1 MNYIKEIS
9 IHIKTNAKPGRQT
22 ESASGTT
29 TTSTNDG
36 YTLLTYSMIH
46 QAAPPPADPSNPAAA
61 APAKPKSKKG
71 THNAKPYF
79 TNYIEYTGSL
89 KSYLLS
95 RGYDEILL
103 FFFNKEHFQTVLSN
117 NGIEINPSIRI
128 DQMNEYSSR
137 NIKVMLDLLFPTSFP
152 SLNNS
157 ITSYNQLFEESSGF
171 TPSSITDYL
180 PGVLKTFGVVPNR
193 YSYLKIGENI
203 HTVYRI
209 VLINDVMNHPKFKF
223 LIKTANRFFKKFRTE
238 REDVIKG
245 LVTRFMAIERVLQD
259 IESDLQVEYVKKRRG
274 NDSENMANFKY
285 SGLNTMI
292 NSLGVF
298 KPGNERVFKSGAKS
312 ELRGVFLN
320 AENEP
325 VFDRLKKALEEILPV
340 SSNNREQ
347 IKKFLIYYEI
357 FTKYYQYDD
366 DYPADNKQPPV
377 LKYIYYSKTSENDSN
392 GAMDLYGRQN
402 YSLFDVE
409 KEAKKQIQSDK
420 IMAEYRALFDAFKA
434 ISFDHVLTDN
444 NKFNE
449 IVKSYVN
456 DLDTPDNFLIYLF
469 NILSL
474 MKTKDGSL
482 PKVFSKY
489 TKITDK
495 INANSIQDYCKM
507 TVVSSFEKDKS
518 SGPGAGASSL
528 DEKVSNHEIYIHLDL
543 IDGEVNDVNL
553 SLIKCKYRGK
563 HLGAM
568 YQRHTKPYEFW
579 TIRALPFFH
588 VRGMLEKEA
597 KKTDVGKPLQ
607 GGGEK
612 RVVVG

>member
-9 IHIKTNAKPGRQT
+9 IHIKTNAKQGRQT
-22 ESASGTT
+22 ESESGA

-36 YTLLTYSMIH
+36 YTLLTYSMIY
-46 QAAPPPADPSNPAAA
+46 QPPPPADPSNPV
-61 APAKPKSKKG
+61 KPKTQKG
-71 THNAKPYF
+71 THNDKPYF

-117 NGIEINPSIRI
+117 IGIEINPSIRI
-128 DQMNEYSSR
+128 DRMNEYSSK

-171 TPSSITDYL
+171 TPSSITYYL
-180 PGVLKTFGVVPNR
+180 PGVLKNFGVAPNR

-245 LVTRFMAIERVLQD
+245 LVTRFMAIESVLHD
-259 IESDLQVEYVKKRRG
+259 IESDLQVEYTKKRG
-274 NDSENMANFKY
+274 NNTENPAKFKY

-298 KPGNERVFKSGAKS
+298 KPGNERIFKPGAKS

-320 AENEP
+320 DSNEP
-325 VFDRLKKALEEILPV
+325 LFDRLKKALEEILPV

-347 IKKFLIYYEI
+347 IKKFLVYYEI
-357 FTKYYQYDD
+357 FTKYYQYDN

-377 LKYIYYSKTSENDSN
+377 LKYIYYSKTTDNDRNDDFDS
-392 GAMDLYGRQN
+392 YGRRN
-402 YSLFDVE
+402 YSLFDIE
-409 KEAKKQIQSDK
+409 KEAKKQMQSDN

-434 ISFDHVLTDN
+434 ISFDRVLTDN

-449 IVKSYVN
+449 IIKSYVN

-474 MKTKDGSL
+474 MKTKDGSI
-482 PKVFSKY
+482 PNVFSKY
-489 TKITDK
+489 KNIADK
-495 INANSIQDYCKM
+495 INANSIPDYCKI
-507 TVVSSFEKDKS
+507 TVVNSFEKDKTAD
-518 SGPGAGASSL
+518 G
-528 DEKVSNHEIYIHLDL
+528 EKTANHEVYIHLDL
-543 IDGEVNDVNL
+543 IDGEVNDANL
-553 SLIKCKYRGK
+553 SSIKCKYRGK

-579 TIRALPFFH
+579 TIRSLPFFH

-597 KKTDVGKPLQ
+597 KNTDVGKPLQ
-607 GGGEK
+607 GGGRK
-612 RVVVG
+612 TRCRRVIHRIRKTRRR